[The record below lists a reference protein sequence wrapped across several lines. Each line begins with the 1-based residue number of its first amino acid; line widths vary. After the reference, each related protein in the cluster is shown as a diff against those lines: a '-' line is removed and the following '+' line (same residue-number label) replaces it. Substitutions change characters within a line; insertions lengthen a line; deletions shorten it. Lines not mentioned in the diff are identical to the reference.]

1 MLSADAAAYLCG
13 FPAAFRSGDRLTA
26 APRSRRA
33 SQARAEVLQL
43 HAGGGMVQ
51 GRMSMAGAAHQNW
64 RQDYIAWLTP
74 ARCDALPSLA
84 ALDAKLQALSEALNA
99 ELVAR
104 QHMRLGGRHDCQLS
118 LYPGSGA
125 GGFKRHADTKDIHTS
140 GRKLT
145 MLLYLNPPG
154 WNAGGALRIYGQGGD
169 VADIAPLGGT
179 VVVLRSDIQ
188 HEVLPTAG
196 PPRTAMT
203 VWFDGVLMPQHP
215 LCAAK
220 GGASAAA
227 PRSSLSMEGLNI
239 LDDACSDFDDDAE
252 ALVARPLGAESGDLR
267 DEPPSPPAAGCG
279 GGAPGRRRRRWWP
292 FPFGAKA

>member
-1 MLSADAAAYLCG
+1 MG
-13 FPAAFRSGDRLTA
+13 
-26 APRSRRA
+26 APRPSA

-43 HAGGGMVQ
+43 HASGGMVA

-64 RQDYIAWLTP
+64 RQDHIAWLTP
-74 ARCDALPSLA
+74 ARCEALPALA
-84 ALDAKLQALSEALNA
+84 ALDAKLQALSEVLNA

-104 QHMRLGGRHDCQLS
+104 QHMRLSGRHDCQLS
-118 LYPGSGA
+118 LYSGNGA
-125 GGFKRHADTKDIHTS
+125 GGFKRHADTKDIHTR

-145 MLLYLNPPG
+145 VLLYLNPPG
-154 WNAGGALRIYGQGGD
+154 WAAGGALRIYGQGGD
-169 VADIAPLGGT
+169 VSDISPLGGT

-196 PPRTAMT
+196 LPRTAMT
-203 VWFDGVLMPQHP
+203 VWFDGVLLPQHP
-215 LCAAK
+215 LCAANNK
-220 GGASAAA
+220 GLGAAA
-227 PRSSLSMEGLNI
+227 RPPRSSLSMEGLNI

-252 ALVARPLGAESGDLR
+252 ALVARPLGAESGDVR

-279 GGAPGRRRRRWWP
+279 GGAPGRRRRRWWR